1 MFWTRVATSVVLAP
15 VALGAV
21 YYGFP
26 VFQLFVAA
34 MAAAVMWEFIHI
46 VGKAGFPPRAV
57 LALWSTIGAV
67 GLAAGNMPLALAVI
81 AVVWLI
87 LLATDQRGDRVR
99 FASTQTALLYA
110 AIPAV
115 CLVFVRELGGAETVF
130 WVLAVVW
137 ATDIGAYFV
146 GRLVGGPKLAS
157 SISPYKTWSGAIGG
171 AVSAVVAA
179 IGLAIVIGVSPSLL
193 SVALAFLLSTTSQVG
208 DLIESRFKRVHGVK
222 DSGTWMPGH
231 GGVMD
236 RVDGLWAV
244 TPFAAFICAALQGG
258 MSSW

>member
-26 VFQLFVAA
+26 VFQLFVAV

-57 LALWSTIGAV
+57 LALWSTIVAV

-81 AVVWLI
+81 TIVWII
-87 LLATDQRGDRVR
+87 LLVTDQRGDRVR
-99 FASTQTALLYA
+99 LASTQTALLYA
-110 AIPAV
+110 ALPAV

-146 GRLVGGPKLAS
+146 GRLVGGPKLAV
-157 SISPYKTWSGAIGG
+157 SISPNKTWSGAIGG

-179 IGLAIVIGVSPSLL
+179 IGLSAVFDVSPSLL
-193 SVALAFLLSTTSQVG
+193 SVALAFLLSTASQVG

-244 TPFAAFICAALQGG
+244 TPFAALICATLQGG

>member
-15 VALGAV
+15 IALGAV
-21 YYGFP
+21 FYGFP
-26 VFQLFVAA
+26 VFQLFVGV

-57 LALWSTIGAV
+57 FALWSTIAAV
-67 GLAAGNMPLALAVI
+67 GLAAGNMTLALAVI

-115 CLVFVRELGGAETVF
+115 CFVFVREIGGAETVF

-137 ATDIGAYFV
+137 ATDIGAYFA
-146 GRLVGGPKLAS
+146 GRLIGGPKLAAA
-157 SISPYKTWSGAIGG
+157 ISPNKTWSGAIGG
-171 AVSAVVAA
+171 AVSAVLAA
-179 IGLAIVIGVSPSLL
+179 IGIAVFFEVSPSLL
-193 SVALAFLLSTTSQVG
+193 SVALAFILSAASQVG

-258 MSSW
+258 MSTW